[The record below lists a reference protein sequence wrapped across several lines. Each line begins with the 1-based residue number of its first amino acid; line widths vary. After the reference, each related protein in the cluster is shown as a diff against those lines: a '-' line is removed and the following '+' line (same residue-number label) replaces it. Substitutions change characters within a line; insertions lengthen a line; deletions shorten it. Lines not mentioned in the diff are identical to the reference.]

1 MKICVTGASGF
12 IGGHLCNYLKKKGH
26 KVRGVDIAERAAGF
40 SPINANE
47 FLKLD
52 LRRWENALEAT
63 QGADWVFGL
72 AAEMGGMGFI
82 SSNQA
87 LIARDNALINIHT
100 LDAAYRNRVERYFFT
115 SSACVYPNFLQ
126 VETDAMLLK
135 EEDAWPAEPQ
145 GMYGREK
152 LFFEGVCQAY
162 QSDLDIEARIVR
174 FYNTYGPQGA
184 WQGGREKVLA
194 ALCRKVAVAKLTG
207 NPEIEIWGDGEQT
220 RSFMYIH
227 DCLVGIYAL
236 IQSDYIEPMN
246 LGDDR
251 AVSINELADIIA
263 EVADIKIV
271 KKHVD
276 GPQGVRGRNA
286 DISLAKQ
293 VLGWK
298 PRVSLEHGIA
308 QTYSWIEL
316 QVAKAIRA

>member
-1 MKICVTGASGF
+1 M
-12 IGGHLCNYLKKKGH
+12 
-26 KVRGVDIAERAAGF
+26 RGVDIKEPEFGPVDAD
-40 SPINANE
+40 E
-47 FLKLD
+47 FLLLD

-63 QGADWVFGL
+63 RGADWVFGL
-72 AAEMGGMGFI
+72 AADMGGIGFI
-82 SSNQA
+82 LSNQA
-87 LIARDNALINIHT
+87 RIARNNALINIHT
-100 LDAAYRNRVERYFFT
+100 LDAAYQNRVKRYLFP
-115 SSACVYPNFLQ
+115 SSACIYPGFLQ
-126 VETDAMLLK
+126 VERNAPPLQEK
-135 EEDAWPAEPQ
+135 DAWPAEPQ

-152 LFFEGVCQAY
+152 LFFEGVCRSY
-162 QSDLDIEARIVR
+162 QNELDIETRIMR
-174 FYNTYGPQGA
+174 FHNTYGPQGT
-184 WQGGREKVLA
+184 WQGGREKVPA

-236 IQSDYIEPMN
+236 IQSDYTEPMN

-263 EVADIKIV
+263 GVAGIQIV
-271 KKHVD
+271 KKHVC
-276 GPQGVRGRNA
+276 GEQGVRGRNA

-308 QTYSWIEL
+308 QTYSWIEG
-316 QVAKAIRA
+316 QVKYAALHQPVEQDPAVP